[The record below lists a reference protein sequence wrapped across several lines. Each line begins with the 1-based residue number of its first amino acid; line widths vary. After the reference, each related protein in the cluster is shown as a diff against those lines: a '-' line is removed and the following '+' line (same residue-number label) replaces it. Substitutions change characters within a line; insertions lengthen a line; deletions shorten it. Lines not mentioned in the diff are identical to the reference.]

1 MGTSQVGR
9 SIARGIRAVRRE
21 NERAERRRV
30 AFEKAALKQAALEA
44 ASSAAQEYDRLIEA
58 MTGAHRVALPR
69 RDWHAVAAAPPPAAP
84 ERSAAQEEAARREQE
99 AYRPGWFSRTFGG
112 AKQRQVELTAAV
124 EDARARDE
132 AEFQG
137 RLQQAEARRA
147 EIAFAQR
154 LVAGDPAAVADALGR
169 FTRLGDL
176 PFSVE
181 GVDLVFVAGG
191 RIVAM
196 IDGLDLEDVPD
207 RSVTLLQ
214 SGKASVKPL
223 SQTKVLEL
231 HRDAICS
238 AAVRAAAECLAALP
252 VETIEVVM
260 QADLLDRGTGH
271 IGVTPVLYLKATAQ
285 ALGMVNLPLTD
296 AAALVE
302 RLGGHFDWSRKE
314 GFRAIG
320 LGEVDVPE
328 YERGE

>member
-1 MGTSQVGR
+1 MSTSQ
-9 SIARGIRAVRRE
+9 RGISVAAVRRE
-21 NERAERRRV
+21 EARAERRRV
-30 AFEKAALKQAALEA
+30 ALEQAAQKQAALEA
-44 ASSAAQEYDRLIEA
+44 ASSAADEYDRLIETL
-58 MTGAHRVALPR
+58 TGAHRVELAR
-69 RDWHAVAAAPPPAAP
+69 RDWQAVAAEPPPPEP
-84 ERSAAQEEAARREQE
+84 ERGATQEAAARQAQA
-99 AYRPGWFSRTFGG
+99 AYRPGWLARMFGG
-112 AKQRQVELTAAV
+112 AKRRQVELTAAV

-132 AEFQG
+132 AEHQA
-137 RLQQAEARRA
+137 RRQSAEARRA
-147 EIAFAQR
+147 EIGFARR
-154 LVAGDPAAVADALGR
+154 LVARDPAAVADALGR

-181 GVDLVFVAGG
+181 GLDLVFVEGG

-223 SQTKVLEL
+223 SPARVLEL

-252 VETIEVVM
+252 VEEIEVVM
-260 QADLLDRGTGH
+260 RTDLLDRGSGH
-271 IGVTPVLYLKATAQ
+271 IGAEPVLWLRATVQ
-285 ALGMVNLPLTD
+285 ALAAVALPRTD

-302 RLGGHFDWSRKE
+302 RLGGHCDWSRKD
-314 GFRAIG
+314 GFRPIS

-328 YERGE
+328 TERG

>member
-1 MGTSQVGR
+1 MSTRGI
-9 SIARGIRAVRRE
+9 SIAAVRRE
-21 NERAERRRV
+21 EARAERRRL
-30 AFEKAALKQAALEA
+30 ALEQAAQKQAALEA
-44 ASSAAQEYDRLIEA
+44 AASAAEEYDRLIETLA
-58 MTGAHRVALPR
+58 GAHRVALPR
-69 RDWHAVAAAPPPAAP
+69 RDWLALAETPPPADP
-84 ERSAAQEEAARREQE
+84 DRSAAQEAAARRQQE
-99 AYRPGWFSRTFGG
+99 AYKPGWFARTFGG
-112 AKQRQVELTAAV
+112 AGRRRIELTAAV

-137 RLQQAEARRA
+137 RLQEAASRRA
-147 EIAFAQR
+147 EIGFARR
-154 LVAGDPAAVADALGR
+154 LVARDPAAVADALGR
-169 FTRLGDL
+169 YTRLGDL

-181 GVDLVFVAGG
+181 GLDLVFVAGG

-223 SQTKVLEL
+223 SPARVLEL

-252 VETIEVVM
+252 VDEIEVVM
-260 QADLLDRGTGH
+260 RTDLLDRGSGH
-271 IGVTPVLYLKATAQ
+271 IGAEPVLWLRATVQ
-285 ALGMVNLPLTD
+285 ALAAINLPQTD

-302 RLGGHFDWSRKE
+302 RLGGHCDWSRKE
-314 GFRAIG
+314 GFRPIR

-328 YERGE
+328 VERG